1 MGELFYM
8 IYGAALTGF
17 GMAVG
22 GFIVKKASS
31 RIRFTSPDMDYLKKE
46 LEALQR
52 DSCRRSEEIKALF
65 NLQGPQIKAMIALL
79 ESTKDGHANGKI
91 DTALEIMKQAEEKY
105 HDFLIGGVGC

>member
-1 MGELFYM
+1 MGDLFYM

-22 GFIVKKASS
+22 GFIMKRASS
-31 RIRFTSPDMDYLKKE
+31 RIRFTSPDMDYIKKE

-52 DSCRRSEEIKALF
+52 DSCRRSDEIKALF
-65 NLQGPQIKAMIALL
+65 SLQGPQIKAMTALL

-91 DTALEIMKQAEEKY
+91 DAALDMMKHAEEKY
-105 HDFLIGGVGC
+105 HNFLIGGVGC